1 VDYIQRSLEKRPS
14 TTIRPMN
21 ILFAAVVGIAF
32 IVFIAVV
39 GGAQ

>member
-1 VDYIQRSLEKRPS
+1 
-14 TTIRPMN
+14 MN
-21 ILFAAVVGIAF
+21 ILFAAVVGVTF